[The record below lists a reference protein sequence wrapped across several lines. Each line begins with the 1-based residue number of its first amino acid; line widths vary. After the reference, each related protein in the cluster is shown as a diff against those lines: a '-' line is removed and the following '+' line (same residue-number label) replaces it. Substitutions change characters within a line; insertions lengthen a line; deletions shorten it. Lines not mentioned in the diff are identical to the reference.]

1 MHRRLFTGVFM
12 DNCELQITR
21 QLSKDKLVSISLVRF
36 VDFFFALERLVLRRQ
51 AVRLKI
57 EKRRNSGLL
66 AHVLKNVP
74 GKNTKQSPKVGTTRK
89 KKAGEA

>member
-1 MHRRLFTGVFM
+1 ME
-12 DNCELQITR
+12 NCELQITG

-66 AHVLKNVP
+66 AHELRMSR
-74 GKNTKQSPKVGTTRK
+74 GKNTKQSPKVGNSRK
-89 KKAGEA
+89 KKAGAA